1 MDPITVGSALAITA
15 AAGKGMHFF
24 WVEAKKM
31 GADRKELNGTV
42 ERVKQIETDVREM
55 KNDISYIRGK
65 MDQ

>member
-1 MDPITVGSALAITA
+1 
-15 AAGKGMHFF
+15 MHFF